1 LARGDGTIVLLMAVA
16 NLAAIAAALVAGGR
30 SGETGVAIVER
41 ASMPDQRVVRCRLHE
56 LGAVAEDQQ
65 VTNPAVV
72 IIGDVVRV

>member
-1 LARGDGTIVLLMAVA
+1 
-16 NLAAIAAALVAGGR
+16 VAGGR